1 MVSLA
6 RLRMILSS
14 QIISYPLYTMPTL
27 LRRWWTSLGHGVHS
41 PTAFRL
47 ITLVLDQRGVAYSPE
62 HLEELPEGADLLDH
76 QQRRLA
82 LQLLYQWPLTQLV
95 TQYDKALA
103 YDRVLILWQDEALTE
118 MPWGSGSILW
128 HIGRKV
134 PKNFRQREAGMMID
148 YAGGQLLFLDY
159 KLPRQDFWTRI
170 RH

>member
-1 MVSLA
+1 MA
-6 RLRMILSS
+6 N
-14 QIISYPLYTMPTL
+14 PLK
-27 LRRWWTSLGHGVHS
+27 RWWTSLGHSVHS

-47 ITLVLDQRGVAYSPE
+47 ITLVLDQRGVAYYPE
-62 HLEELPEGADLLDH
+62 HLEELPEGADQLDN
-76 QQRRLA
+76 QQKQLA

-103 YDRVLILWQDEALTE
+103 YDRALILWQGATLGE
-118 MPWGSGSILW
+118 MPWDSGSMLW

-134 PKNFRQREAGMMID
+134 PNAFRHREAGMMVD
-148 YAGGQLLFLDY
+148 YAGGQLLFLDR